1 MIHRY
6 PNDIIFNIGLY
17 CKFKQSIAI
26 IGSCKDLWHLRL
38 EFYKRKHL
46 IYYSRPILSF
56 WTPEQH
62 FYASQYQFTLL
73 ILELTLQMEM
83 INLYQNNNTINDI
96 KDYYD
101 YYPTFTIDN
110 RWLTIWHINKYQQ
123 NYQWSFTFHAT
134 RTDIKDKLQAIIEN
148 KDIMSM
154 EYAVIDLKTTVPC
167 WSIYKSKPTINHE
180 YEWISLDRLGKI
192 ISGE

>member
-46 IYYSRPILSF
+46 LYYSRPILSF
-56 WTPEQH
+56 WTPEKH
-62 FYASQYQFTLL
+62 FYASNCQFTLL
-73 ILELTLQMEM
+73 IQERTSEMEM

-101 YYPTFTIDN
+101 YYPTFTIND
-110 RWLTIWHINKYQQ
+110 RWLAIWHINNHQ
-123 NYQWSFTFHAT
+123 NCQWSFTFHAT
-134 RTDIKDKLQAIIEN
+134 RTDLKDKLQSFFE
-148 KDIMSM
+148 KEDITSM
-154 EYAVIDLKTTVPC
+154 EYAVIDLKMVLPC
-167 WSIYKSKPTINHE
+167 WSIYKNEPYVDHE
-180 YEWISLDRLGKI
+180 YNWISRDRLGKI